1 MHLYSPHSFHLPAA
15 TGKVY
20 IVMES
25 RLGEIPG
32 AVPKAKKGGKGK
44 GGDAAAADA
53 PKGFEV
59 GAGVGAAAGPR
70 GRGCWGWRALPPPSA
85 FTSCALPPPLY
96 GAWGCHSSH
105 PSLLVHQT
113 SKQAKLAL
121 LPLPPPGRCSPNS
134 RERL

>member
-44 GGDAAAADA
+44 GGDAAAEGV

-59 GAGVGAAAGPR
+59 GTTAGLLLGLLLLEGATAGAG
-70 GRGCWGWRALPPPSA
+70 GRCRRHLPLHPVRSHAPCMVPA
-85 FTSCALPPPLY
+85 
-96 GAWGCHSSH
+96 HSSH
-105 PSLLVHQT
+105 PSLLYT
-113 SKQAKLAL
+113 KQ
-121 LPLPPPGRCSPNS
+121 SNN
-134 RERL
+134 